1 MVPPGKENLAKR
13 AESAFKTVYRC
24 KRLQVFLILFWNWCK
39 STRFYGWCE
48 EMIPNMPKNRQRK
61 VPCFATRYQRHV
73 IYRERIFQ
81 MIQRLHSINE
91 DPQDMTKRP
100 NIESLRDLYW
110 DRHDI
115 YGEQINALENEERLK
130 ELLTEDPEES
140 DVDNIVIIAAEF
152 LFEFAQNAQF
162 SIAPNVLVA
171 PFSAIQATLMFL
183 IIGSADPPLNKAF
196 WFLFILFSSCFLH
209 HITAKVFV
217 CTVTCN
223 GSVETKNYGYVGH
236 WLCSDMWSSSPRCP

>member
-48 EMIPNMPKNRQRK
+48 EMIPKY
-61 VPCFATRYQRHV
+61 V
-73 IYRERIFQ
+73 
-81 MIQRLHSINE
+81 
-91 DPQDMTKRP
+91 
-100 NIESLRDLYW
+100 DLY
-110 DRHDI
+110 
-115 YGEQINALENEERLK
+115 QIN
-130 ELLTEDPEES
+130 
-140 DVDNIVIIAAEF
+140 VDNIVIIAAEF